1 MRHKRVN
8 KNNNFTIIIQVLL
21 FTTVIVTCITLSKY
35 RTALGSKATVIIG
48 NPKTTLSDEIELTDL
63 KPGNSITSNFKVR
76 NFEKENK
83 SDINMI
89 YTIKLETG
97 NYLPLKFELKKIEN
111 GEVNGDN
118 LLSNNVTQEF
128 EMATEKYE
136 QEYQLTVSWDS
147 EEKNYLYS
155 NEIDYVKI
163 ILESYQ
169 KTI

>member
-48 NPKTTLSDEIELTDL
+48 NPKTTLIDEIELTDL

-97 NYLPLKFELKKIEN
+97 NYLPLKFELKKLRWRFASCAVCVLISSQSSFW
-111 GEVNGDN
+111 
-118 LLSNNVTQEF
+118 LLSCPH
-128 EMATEKYE
+128 
-136 QEYQLTVSWDS
+136 
-147 EEKNYLYS
+147 KNCPHSFNPMDLRAFS
-155 NEIDYVKI
+155 S
-163 ILESYQ
+163 LS
-169 KTI
+169 